1 MNGISLTFILC
12 LLHLNPILSIWPA
25 PRHITQGKDTILL
38 SPNFTI
44 GPSNNL
50 NGYRLPTDLQLAI
63 RDTIELIQD
72 DLHQA
77 LQTNQ
82 DATKLNERLDQQAS
96 EEIGLIY
103 KLDLEIHRSF
113 HQNWFM
119 NSIKSLTWNNLKFKF
134 NKKGNQ
140 TKTNHTKGFDFDH
153 LKINGIRSEILK
165 PLDERDES
173 YELIIGPDPRN
184 CQQNIALLSASNS
197 LGLLRGLQTFSQLV
211 YITSPSRLQ
220 SESETGSGS
229 KPNQNQNELSIQ
241 SNQELCIPNSSNS
254 TNDQTSS
261 NQDQYSLKSD
271 SNLRYLY
278 GPLKIK
284 DTPAFP
290 YRGILLDT
298 SRNFYP
304 ISDLKRTLKAM
315 SWSKLSIFHWH
326 ITDAQSWPLQLPF
339 QSVLSQHGAY
349 SIHQVY
355 SIQEI
360 KDLVGFAN
368 SIGIDVMIEID
379 TPGHTSV
386 IGEAFPELIA
396 CKDAEPWNLYAA
408 EPPAGQLR
416 IADDQSLELVKEI
429 YKYVT
434 TEIPGSLFSS
444 GGDEVN
450 HKCYEDDPETQESL
464 RSQNITLNEALSN
477 FVKKSHEIIN
487 LSKKNPVVWEEL
499 ILDESLD
506 LDLKTIVSVWR
517 SSKNVKDVIEKGYR
531 IIHAASDFGYLD
543 CGLGG
548 WLGKAPEGN
557 SWCDPFKTWQ
567 KIYSFDP
574 YGNITHTQRKLVLGG
589 QVSLWSEQAD
599 PQNLDSL
606 IWPRALAAAELY
618 WTGKKDDDDDEVEP
632 KIEDRLADALPRLHD
647 MRYRYVRRGIRATAL
662 QPHWCAIRP
671 GKCDLIT

>member
-1 MNGISLTFILC
+1 MNNRIPISFILS
-12 LLHLNPILSIWPA
+12 LLYLNPIISIWPA
-25 PRHITQGKDTILL
+25 PQHLTQGKNLILL
-38 SPNFTI
+38 SKNFTI
-44 GPSNNL
+44 GPSINL
-50 NGYRLPTDLQLAI
+50 NGYKLPNDLQLAI
-63 RDTIELIQD
+63 KETIDLIQN
-72 DLHQA
+72 DLHHS
-77 LQTNQ
+77 LKTNENQ
-82 DATKLNERLDQQAS
+82 NELYERLNENNHPM
-96 EEIGLIY
+96 IY
-103 KLDLEIHRSF
+103 KLNLEIYRSF

-119 NSIKSLTWNNLKFKF
+119 NSIKSFTWNNLKFKF
-134 NKKGNQ
+134 NHHDQHHQK
-140 TKTNHTKGFDFDH
+140 NHTKGFEFEH
-153 LKINGIRSEILK
+153 LRINGIRSEILK
-165 PLDERDES
+165 PLNERDES
-173 YELIIGPDPRN
+173 YELVIGPDPSN
-184 CQQNIALLSASNS
+184 CRHNIALLSASNS

-211 YITSPSRLQ
+211 YITTPPPL
-220 SESETGSGS
+220 ESDSIS
-229 KPNQNQNELSIQ
+229 NPNQNQISFQ
-241 SNQELCIPNSSNS
+241 SNQELSKP
-254 TNDQTSS
+254 TSS
-261 NQDQYSLKSD
+261 NQSNDQDEDDQDEYSLTSD

-315 SWSKLSIFHWH
+315 SWSKLSMFHWH
-326 ITDAQSWPLQLPF
+326 ITDAQSWPLQIPSNPLLT
-339 QSVLSQHGAY
+339 QRGAY
-349 SIHQVY
+349 SHHEVY
-355 SIQEI
+355 SIEEI

-416 IADDQSLELVKEI
+416 IANDQSLELIKEI
-429 YKYVT
+429 YKYIT

-464 RSQNITLNEALSN
+464 RFKNLTLNEALSN

-499 ILDESLD
+499 ILDERLT

-517 SSKNVKDVIEKGYR
+517 SSKNVKDVVEKGYR

-548 WLGKAPEGN
+548 WLGKSSEGN

-574 YGNITHTQRKLVLGG
+574 YGNITHSQRKLVLGG

-599 PQNLDSL
+599 GQNLDSL

-618 WTGKKDDDDDEVEP
+618 WTGKDHEDGGVEP
-632 KIEDRLADALPRLHD
+632 RIEDRLSEALPRLHD

-671 GKCDLIT
+671 GKCDLIS